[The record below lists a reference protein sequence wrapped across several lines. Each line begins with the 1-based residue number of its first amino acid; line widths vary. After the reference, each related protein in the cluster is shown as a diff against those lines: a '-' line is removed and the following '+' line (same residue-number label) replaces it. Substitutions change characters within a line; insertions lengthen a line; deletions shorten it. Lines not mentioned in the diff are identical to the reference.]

1 MLIPHCKMSSDLVIR
16 KNRLTGKIFKVSK
29 KVQSS
34 LALCRHQCSEGCC
47 VKLAKK
53 TFTNSILKNFFDL
66 ETHFYYFDSNVGLFH
81 NFCLILTFPD
91 FLASFLLVSAQ
102 FSQFLSL
109 SISKTLVLMTEPFR

>member
-34 LALCRHQCSEGCC
+34 LMLCRHQCSEGCC
-47 VKLAKK
+47 VKLVKK
-53 TFTNSILKNFFDL
+53 RFTNSISKDFFDL

-81 NFCLILTFPD
+81 NFCLTLTFLD

-109 SISKTLVLMTEPFR
+109 SMSKTLVLMTEPFR